1 MANGILALFGVS
13 LAAAI
18 GEMLLPGAESAGSR
32 RALRTLVALTV
43 LLLILRPVMGFVANK
58 EAVLEGSIDVLEQD
72 AEAFE
77 SLLSDAV
84 SRRART
90 ELEGGIASLVAE
102 QFKLEGD
109 TLAVTVTLDGEG
121 EPSRVEIRLSGKALL
136 LDPDEIEQFVKQ
148 YLSCEVEVR

>member
-90 ELEGGIASLVAE
+90 ELEQGIASLVGE